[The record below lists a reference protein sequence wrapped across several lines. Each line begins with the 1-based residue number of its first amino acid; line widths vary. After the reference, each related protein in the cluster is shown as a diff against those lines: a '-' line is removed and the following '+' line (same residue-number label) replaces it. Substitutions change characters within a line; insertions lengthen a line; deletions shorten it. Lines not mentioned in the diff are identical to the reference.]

1 MSRKSASRHAP
12 VKAARTA
19 QVRPKAPAPPID
31 RLASWLARRS
41 RATRLAIAGLIAVGL
56 TGVTAYL
63 VYGFLIS
70 LPPSSLRI
78 GQTTP
83 WDYLTVL
90 LILLVIVG
98 FVYYWI
104 GWRVL
109 IGFDFGDTPLIPGRP
124 AALWV
129 AFSLAVFAFTLC
141 LIALNTLVAIA
152 PA

>member
-1 MSRKSASRHAP
+1 
-12 VKAARTA
+12 V
-19 QVRPKAPAPPID
+19 PPID

-41 RATRLAIAGLIAVGL
+41 RATRLVIAGLIAVGL

-70 LPPSSLRI
+70 LPLSSLSI

-83 WDYLTVL
+83 WDYVMVL
-90 LILLVIVG
+90 LVVLVIAG

-129 AFSLAVFAFTLC
+129 MFSLAVFALTLC
-141 LIALNTLVAIA
+141 LIALYTMVAVS